1 MRLFCRMLSTLAVVI
16 GCCCLASGRQDLRNP
31 DAAWLTDYAK
41 GLAMAR
47 ETGKP
52 LLIVFACLH

>member
-1 MRLFCRMLSTLAVVI
+1 MRLGYRIVSTLAAVFA
-16 GCCCLASGRQDLRNP
+16 CCCLATGRQDLRSP
-31 DAAWLTDYAK
+31 DAAWHTDYAK
-41 GLAMAR
+41 GLAQAR